1 MTSLSLG
8 EAHMSTDLPAVL
20 AREAAEVGADDQAND
35 QANDQARSERIATAL
50 TVVFATVAVL
60 FASFLAVVTGLV

>member
-1 MTSLSLG
+1 
-8 EAHMSTDLPAVL
+8 MSTDLPAAL
-20 AREAAEVGADDQAND
+20 MRETAEVGADD

>member
-1 MTSLSLG
+1 
-8 EAHMSTDLPAVL
+8 MSTDLPAAL
-20 AREAAEVGADDQAND
+20 TREAAEVGADD